1 MADARYQGKIA
12 VAHFTQ
18 GGKPLRDNGIG
29 VAAWFS
35 RRIDVMATAKLPL
48 LHISN
53 NEICNLLTREG
64 CSGGAAARGFN
75 LSSSQP

>member
-12 VAHFTQ
+12 GAHLAH
-18 GGKPLRDNGIG
+18 GRKPLRDNGIG
-29 VAAWFS
+29 AAALFLKG
-35 RRIDVMATAKLPL
+35 IDTMATAKLPL

-53 NEICNLLTREG
+53 NEICNLLFREG
-64 CSGGAAARGFN
+64 CSGGAAARGFK

>member
-12 VAHFTQ
+12 GARFAQ
-18 GGKPLRDNGIG
+18 GRKPLRDNRIG
-29 VAAWFS
+29 AAACFFNA
-35 RRIDVMATAKLPL
+35 IDIMATAKLPL

-53 NEICNLLTREG
+53 NEICNLLIREG
-64 CSGGAAARGFN
+64 CSGGAAARGFK